1 MELAGLISGL
11 RANDLRAREP
21 RHVRGQVKNSTRPAN
36 RGGSKGPK
44 SKRKLWNYPRAGKG
58 KIRRWLPSWQ
68 FVLCSILFV
77 LTMGIGTLM
86 LAYATTDVPHL

>member
-1 MELAGLISGL
+1 MGKGAP
-11 RANDLRAREP
+11 ARK
-21 RHVRGQVKNSTRPAN
+21 GASKNSTRPAN

-86 LAYATTDVPHL
+86 LAYAKTDVPAPNDFAKAQTTVV